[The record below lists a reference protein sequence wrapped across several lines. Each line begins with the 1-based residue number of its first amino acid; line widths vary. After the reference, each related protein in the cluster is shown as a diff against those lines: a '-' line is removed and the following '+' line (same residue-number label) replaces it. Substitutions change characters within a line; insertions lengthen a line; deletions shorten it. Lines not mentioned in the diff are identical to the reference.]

1 MPPRAGILSR
11 MAITWSTALAILLV
25 GLAVPSMHPIF
36 AGPPSAKLVNLL
48 LLSVGLMAVHKVE
61 CYATR
66 EWEQCP
72 VYLGIPSARWARGV
86 RETAFVV
93 FCSLDVAYMLLIALA
108 LRGPPWTML
117 VMAILCAQGLH
128 ELHHPAKSLARR
140 RYYPGTASAVLFVLF
155 MDLWFAPEYF
165 AQLRLPFAKPLAWY
179 YLAQP
184 VVLLAFWLED
194 RAWLAAWPRR
204 EGLGGGPPSAPRMPG
219 ARPSESP
226 APR

>member
-11 MAITWSTALAILLV
+11 MVITWSTALAILLV

-36 AGPPSAKLVNLL
+36 AGPPSTRLLNLL
-48 LLSVGLMAVHKVE
+48 LLSVGLMAVHKIE

-72 VYLGIPSARWARGV
+72 VYLGIPSAPWARGV

-108 LRGPPWTML
+108 LRGPPWAML

-140 RYYPGTASAVLFVLF
+140 RYYPGTASAILFVLF
-155 MDLWFAPEYF
+155 IDLLFAPEYF
-165 AQLRLPFAKPLAWY
+165 ARLRLPSGNALVWFY
-179 YLAQP
+179 VVQP
-184 VVLLAFWLED
+184 MVLVAFWLED
-194 RAWLAAWPRR
+194 RAWLAAWPRH

-226 APR
+226 AAR